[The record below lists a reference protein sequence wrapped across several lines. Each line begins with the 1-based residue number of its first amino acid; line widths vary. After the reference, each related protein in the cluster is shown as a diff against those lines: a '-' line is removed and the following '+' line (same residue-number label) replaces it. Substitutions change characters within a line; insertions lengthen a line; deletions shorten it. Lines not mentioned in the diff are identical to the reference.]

1 MNHDPI
7 DRSTPMKRLP
17 EYLLVSALT
26 VAITLAI
33 VPMGQP
39 AVAQQDQEKDA
50 TEVIQYAMAVLGS
63 NFRQVRRQQSKPDQN
78 QASADLLAEM
88 IVVSVES
95 KPYLPKNATTDDLK
109 LSYRE
114 LMNKMI
120 IVFAKAENAALQ
132 GDNEKLKEYLR
143 EANEVRA
150 EGHELFITEE

>member
-1 MNHDPI
+1 
-7 DRSTPMKRLP
+7 MKRLP

-26 VAITLAI
+26 VAVMLTI
-33 VPMGQP
+33 VPMGQT

-63 NFRQVRRQQSKPDQN
+63 NFRQIRRQQNKPDQN

-95 KPYLPKNATTDDLK
+95 KPYLPKSATTDDLK
-109 LSYRE
+109 QSYRE
-114 LMNKMI
+114 LVNEMI

>member
-1 MNHDPI
+1 
-7 DRSTPMKRLP
+7 MKRLP

-26 VAITLAI
+26 VAVMLAI
-33 VPMGQP
+33 VPMGQT

-63 NFRQVRRQQSKPDQN
+63 NFRQIRRQQNKPDQN
-78 QASADLLAEM
+78 RASADLLAEM

-95 KPYLPKNATTDDLK
+95 KPYLPKSATTDDLK
-109 LSYRE
+109 QSYRE
-114 LMNKMI
+114 LVNEMI